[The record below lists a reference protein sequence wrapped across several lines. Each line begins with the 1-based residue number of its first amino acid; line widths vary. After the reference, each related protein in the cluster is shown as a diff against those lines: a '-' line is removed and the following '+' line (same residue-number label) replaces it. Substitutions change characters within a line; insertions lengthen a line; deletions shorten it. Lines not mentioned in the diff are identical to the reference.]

1 MVYFQLVVDLCWKY
15 SSRE

>member
-1 MVYFQLVVDLCWKY
+1 MAYFQLVIDLCWKY